1 MDTKESR
8 GILAI
13 ACCWMSPEQLCPVAL
28 LTLQMGFRPVH
39 TDGGRRGKAA
49 CCRASRTHPRGRQSR
64 YSRNGI
70 RKSQQSCGTGPCR
83 GGEERL
89 ADDIRAVPI
98 ERLADD
104 IRAVPIERLADDIR
118 AVPYGTPSLQHLS
131 DWLSASLYAA
141 KAGSGSPLQQ
151 PGHPFRWQ
159 QCYRFSDIA
168 DATAWTYLSGCMREA
183 SWRGSLVLMGTSCGR
198 GEEGAAMQSRRH
210 PVLAGRRPL
219 HLFRKCWRVAVSAYA
234 GAAIC
239 FFGPILRSGFRA
251 WERQS
256 GPLQN

>member
-104 IRAVPIERLADDIR
+104 IRAVP
-118 AVPYGTPSLQHLS
+118 YGTPSLQHLS
-131 DWLSASLYAA
+131 DWLPCEPRRGEGRLGKPSSAARSSLPVAAASL
-141 KAGSGSPLQQ
+141 L
-151 PGHPFRWQ
+151 
-159 QCYRFSDIA
+159 
-168 DATAWTYLSGCMREA
+168 L
-183 SWRGSLVLMGTSCGR
+183 
-198 GEEGAAMQSRRH
+198 
-210 PVLAGRRPL
+210 
-219 HLFRKCWRVAVSAYA
+219 
-234 GAAIC
+234 
-239 FFGPILRSGFRA
+239 
-251 WERQS
+251 
-256 GPLQN
+256 